1 MLSMK
6 VSELK
11 KLLRKHGCYQYRE
24 GSNHE
29 MWEAPNG
36 NVFPVPRHNTQDVP
50 IGTLKSIKKMAGI
63 E

>member
-1 MLSMK
+1 
-6 VSELK
+6 
-11 KLLRKHGCYQYRE
+11 
-24 GSNHE
+24 